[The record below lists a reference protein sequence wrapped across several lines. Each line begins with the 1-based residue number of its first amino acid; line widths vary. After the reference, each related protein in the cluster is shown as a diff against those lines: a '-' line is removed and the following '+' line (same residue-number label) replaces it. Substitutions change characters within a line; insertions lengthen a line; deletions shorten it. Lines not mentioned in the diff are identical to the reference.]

1 MKKLITSITLA
12 FALCFCLSA
21 SAQTTTRKTT
31 QVVRAQVVPRTNLTL
46 TPMLAPAGS
55 AYSSIVT
62 SWSYTPNA
70 PACPSNGT
78 ISNCYNGFNVSIT
91 LNGTVVF
98 SQTAGFGTGQI
109 PPGTLTTTWTPTA
122 GVAFGTYTITV
133 TAAGF
138 DVNGNALVS
147 APASTTLAAGL
158 TTLNPPTG
166 VTAAGK

>member
-1 MKKLITSITLA
+1 MTKLWFAA
-12 FALCFCLSA
+12 FAVVLFSSLSLL
-21 SAQTTTRKTT
+21 AQQTRPATHVSL
-31 QVVRAQVVPRTNLTL
+31 VVTRPVA
-46 TPMLAPAGS
+46 MLAPAGS

-78 ISNCYNGFNVSIT
+78 ISNCYNGFNVTIT